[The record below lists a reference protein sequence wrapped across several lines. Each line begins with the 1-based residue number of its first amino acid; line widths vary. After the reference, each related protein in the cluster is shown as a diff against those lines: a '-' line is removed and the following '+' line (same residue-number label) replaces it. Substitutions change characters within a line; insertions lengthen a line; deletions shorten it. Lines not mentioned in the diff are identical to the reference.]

1 MKKVIITGA
10 TSGIG
15 RELAIQFAQKGY
27 LVGLIGRRTER
38 LEQLAN
44 EIGEQAYFRTLDVTN
59 FDTAEVMYRGLTEE
73 MGGLDIMILN
83 AGIGNTKLVPN
94 WESDKNI
101 IDVNVTAFAH
111 GMHFAFNYFREQ
123 GHGQIV
129 GMSSMASHLSS
140 GRAAAYTA
148 SKHFIS
154 NYMRSFRQKAN
165 ILNTDIHITDV
176 RPGFV
181 VSEITE
187 NLKRIFWTAPT
198 DKAVQQMIRAIE
210 KKKKRVYITKRW
222 YLLAIIARLTPE
234 FIWDKIKA

>member
-111 GMHFAFNYFREQ
+111 GMHFAFNYFR
-123 GHGQIV
+123 
-129 GMSSMASHLSS
+129 
-140 GRAAAYTA
+140 
-148 SKHFIS
+148 
-154 NYMRSFRQKAN
+154 
-165 ILNTDIHITDV
+165 
-176 RPGFV
+176 
-181 VSEITE
+181 
-187 NLKRIFWTAPT
+187 
-198 DKAVQQMIRAIE
+198 
-210 KKKKRVYITKRW
+210 
-222 YLLAIIARLTPE
+222 
-234 FIWDKIKA
+234 